1 MFFGKSLLQ
10 VIFANILMKKRMQN
24 ITFKR
29 RMIKFKQIFRIV
41 RTIVDFI
48 WFVYKI
54 YKLALLPF

>member
-29 RMIKFKQIFRIV
+29 RMIKFKQIFRVV

-48 WFVYKI
+48 WCIYKI